1 MAANNPENLPDKA
14 ENNIEARQAAVERL
28 EQLEKQAEA
37 TPEQSAE
44 RQEQTA
50 ERAKIEALEKA
61 ISTEAKSNAE
71 KEGSGRSSKRT
82 SNLSRK
88 AKDASF
94 KTHMKRVQ
102 KELPPTSRAFS
113 KVIHNKLV
121 ERTSDAVGATVARPN
136 AILSGAVA
144 AFVLVLVVY
153 IVAKTLGYPL
163 SGFETIGAFIVGWI
177 IGIIY
182 DYLRAL
188 ITGHS
193 N

>member
-1 MAANNPENLPDKA
+1 MANSPENLPGNV
-14 ENNIEARQAAVERL
+14 ENNVEARQAAVERL
-28 EQLEKQAEA
+28 EQYEKQAE
-37 TPEQSAE
+37 TNLE
-44 RQEQTA
+44 RSTENQEQTA
-50 ERAKIEALEKA
+50 EKAKIEALEKA
-61 ISTEAKSNAE
+61 VSTEAKSNAE

-94 KTHMKRVQ
+94 KTHIKRVQ
-102 KELPPTSRAFS
+102 NELPPTSRAFS
-113 KVIHNKLV
+113 KIIHNKAV
-121 ERTSDAVGATVARPN
+121 ERASDAVGATVARPN

-144 AFVLVLVVY
+144 AFVLVLIVY

-177 IGIIY
+177 IGILY

-188 ITGHS
+188 VTGRS